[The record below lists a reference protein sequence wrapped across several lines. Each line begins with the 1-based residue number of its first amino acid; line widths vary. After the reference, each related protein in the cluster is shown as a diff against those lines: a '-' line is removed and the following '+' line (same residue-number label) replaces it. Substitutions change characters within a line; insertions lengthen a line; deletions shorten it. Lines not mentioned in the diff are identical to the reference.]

1 MRQRLALARALL
13 HNPDVVLL
21 DEPYT
26 GLDPSAAS
34 VLRGVLSDLRDGR
47 RTVVMVTHNL
57 SEGLALATT
66 VAIMNRGRFVWHG
79 DRAVLGGDFSQFY
92 HGVIEEQG

>member
-1 MRQRLALARALL
+1 
-13 HNPDVVLL
+13 
-21 DEPYT
+21 
-26 GLDPSAAS
+26 
-34 VLRGVLSDLRDGR
+34 
-47 RTVVMVTHNL
+47 MVTHNL

-79 DRAVLGGDFSQFY
+79 DRAELGGDFSQFY